1 MTHYKWR
8 SRVLLA
14 CFALTLGILSS
25 GCFFR
30 ILQITVTT
38 TQGGYPDYAEGH
50 HVGIGIH
57 VEASTCDENTSIP
70 EFYGCTYTITGA
82 DGLPIGITSTF
93 ELVSEYG
100 FFGLLIDPLIL
111 QVPAGVGGA
120 SGTVDTGDA
129 IIPLVVT
136 HAQQFKAGPK
146 VTVMAEPGMQF
157 IIVELPE
164 GVANSIGAA
173 GPGESNPFDL
183 TLDLSPSALPM
194 PIKSMFTVRIDD
206 PEGTYY
212 LPMTPCTTDFGTVP
226 AMMIGPGSAQT
237 VEADIEAMIDAYAS
251 GACDGKVYDLRT
263 IPAPGDP
270 GVHSLVVPGLAAN

>member
-1 MTHYKWR
+1 MTHYEWR

-70 EFYGCTYTITGA
+70 EFYGCTYIITGA

-111 QVPAGVGGA
+111 QVPAGVGG
-120 SGTVDTGDA
+120 G
-129 IIPLVVT
+129 L
-136 HAQQFKAGPK
+136 
-146 VTVMAEPGMQF
+146 
-157 IIVELPE
+157 VELESPLQRVR
-164 GVANSIGAA
+164 GGA
-173 GPGESNPFDL
+173 SHL
-183 TLDLSPSALPM
+183 
-194 PIKSMFTVRIDD
+194 
-206 PEGTYY
+206 
-212 LPMTPCTTDFGTVP
+212 
-226 AMMIGPGSAQT
+226 
-237 VEADIEAMIDAYAS
+237 VEHPDVI
-251 GACDGKVYDLRT
+251 
-263 IPAPGDP
+263 
-270 GVHSLVVPGLAAN
+270 VPGARDAVGAPEPNDVEVEDSLEYSIPE